1 MIPGKDELLF
11 LPLGGAGEIGM
22 NLNLYGHAGKWLAID
37 CGVTF
42 GDDTT
47 PGIELIMPDPAFIV
61 EQRDRLVGLVLTH
74 AHEDHLGAVPYLWPR
89 LQCTVYATPFA
100 AAVLRRKL
108 KETSLQNKV
117 PIVELPMSG
126 HVQLSPFDLELVT
139 LTHSIPEPNA
149 VVIRTKLG
157 TVLHTGDWKLDP
169 EPLVGPQTD
178 EAALRRLGEEGVL
191 AMVCDSTNALVPG
204 ASGSESEVRE
214 GLMKLVAGRKGRVA
228 VACFASNIARL
239 ETAAIVAEAHGRS
252 PALVGRSLYRMEEAA
267 RETGY
272 LKGLPEF
279 VEEHDIGFL
288 PRDNILMVCTGSQG
302 EPRSAL
308 ARIARGQHPH
318 VTLEPGD
325 TVIFSSRQIPG
336 NERAIAR
343 LQDDL
348 VKLGCQVITTGE
360 AFVHVSGHPAREELA
375 TMYGWV
381 RPRIAVPV
389 HGEHRHMQAH
399 ANLALECQ
407 VPEAV
412 VSENGQI
419 VRLAPGR
426 AEIVGEV
433 QSGRLA
439 LDGTMLVP
447 LSGELMRERHRL
459 AFSGTIV
466 ATVVVDQNGH
476 LVADPQIS
484 APGLVEP
491 DEGTELLAD
500 LQDAIRDAVEDA
512 DKPTRR
518 DDGAL
523 KEALRRAVRRT
534 AHGALGKK
542 PLTDIHVVRLS

>member
-22 NLNLYGHAGKWLAID
+22 NLNLYGHDGKWLAID

-42 GDDTT
+42 GDDST
-47 PGIELIMPDPAFIV
+47 PGIDVMMPDPSFIQ
-61 EQRDRLVGLVLTH
+61 EQRERLVGLVLTH

-108 KETSLQNKV
+108 RETSLAGKV

-126 HVQLSPFDLELVT
+126 HVSLTPFDLELVT

-149 VVIRTKLG
+149 VVIRTRMG

-169 EPLVGPQTD
+169 EPLVGPMTD
-178 EAALRRLGEEGVL
+178 EAALRKLGEEGVL

-204 ASGSESEVRE
+204 ASGSEAEVRA
-214 GLMKLVAGRKGRVA
+214 GLMKLVGGQKGRVA

-239 ETAAIVAEAHGRS
+239 ETGAIVAQAHGRHA
-252 PALVGRSLYRMEEAA
+252 ALVGRSLYRMDEAA

-272 LKGLPEF
+272 LRNIPEF
-279 VEEHDIGFL
+279 IDERDVGFL
-288 PRDNILMVCTGSQG
+288 PRETVLMICTGSQG

-348 VKLGCQVITTGE
+348 VRLGVEVVTTGD

-399 ANLALECQ
+399 AALARECQ
-407 VPEAV
+407 VPESV
-412 VSENGQI
+412 VVENGQI
-419 VRLAPGR
+419 LRLAPGP
-426 AEIVGEV
+426 AEIAGEV

-447 LSGELMRERHRL
+447 LSGELMKARHKL

-466 ATVVVDQNGH
+466 AT
-476 LVADPQIS
+476 LVIDRAGRLAAPPQLS
-484 APGLVEP
+484 LPGLVDPE
-491 DEGTELLAD
+491 DGAD
-500 LQDAIRDAVEDA
+500 LVEDIEATIRDTVEAA
-512 DKPTRR
+512 DGALRR
-518 DDGAL
+518 DDDAL
-523 KEALRRAVRRT
+523 REAVRRAVRRT
-534 AHGALGKK
+534 VNDTLGKK
-542 PLTDIHVVRLS
+542 PLTDIHLVRLR

>member
-1 MIPGKDELLF
+1 VIPASDELLF

-47 PGIELIMPDPAFIV
+47 PGIELIMPDPAFIS
-61 EQRDRLVGLVLTH
+61 EQRERLVGLVLTH

-108 KETSLQNKV
+108 KETPLTGKV

-126 HVQLSPFDLELVT
+126 HVALAPFDLELVT

-169 EPLVGPQTD
+169 EPLVGPMTD
-178 EAALRRLGEEGVL
+178 EAALRRLGEGGVL

-239 ETAAIVAEAHGRS
+239 ETAALVAEAHGRS
-252 PALVGRSLYRMEEAA
+252 AALVGRSLYRMEEAA

-272 LKGLPEF
+272 LKGPPAF
-279 VEEHDIGFL
+279 IDEHDIGFL
-288 PRDNILMVCTGSQG
+288 PRDSILMVCTGSQG

-325 TVIFSSRQIPG
+325 TVIFSSRVIPG

-348 VKLGCQVITTGE
+348 VRLGVEVVTARD

-399 ANLALECQ
+399 ATLARECQ
-407 VPEAV
+407 VPQAV
-412 VSENGQI
+412 VAENGQ
-419 VRLAPGR
+419 VLRLAPGR

-433 QSGRLA
+433 ASGRLA
-439 LDGTMLVP
+439 LDGKTLVP

-459 AFSGTIV
+459 AFSGTVI
-466 ATVVVDQNGH
+466 ATLVVDRAGR
-476 LVADPQIS
+476 LAADPQIS
-484 APGLVEP
+484 APGLVDP
-491 DEGTELLAD
+491 DDGTELLAD
-500 LQDAIRDAVEDA
+500 LSDAIRDTVEAA
-512 DKPTRR
+512 DGATRR
-518 DDGAL
+518 DDAAL
-523 KEALRRAVRRT
+523 REAVRRAVRRT
-534 AHGALGKK
+534 AHDTIGKK
-542 PLTDIHVVRLS
+542 PLTDIHLVRLP